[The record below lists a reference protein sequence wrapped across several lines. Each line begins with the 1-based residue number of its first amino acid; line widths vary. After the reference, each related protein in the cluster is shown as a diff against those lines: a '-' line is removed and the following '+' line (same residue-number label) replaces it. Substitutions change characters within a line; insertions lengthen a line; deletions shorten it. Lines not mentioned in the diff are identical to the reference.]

1 MVSDHE
7 QRLSDLEEWQDQVN
21 QNIASLQQL
30 LNTTDYITS
39 VTPLVEGG
47 EEVGYTIQFLNSDP
61 INIYH
66 GKKGD
71 EGDKGEPGEQGDDG
85 HTPQIGLTQ
94 GTDGNWYWTL
104 DGELMLDKD
113 NNPIRANGE
122 DGQQGQQGQQGQPGQ
137 SGASAPTPQIKL
149 GSTIDSGAIADGGTV
164 DPDAWYLS
172 VDGGQTWYRITGDK
186 GEQGDEGDKGDKGDA
201 WLACAPEKSA
211 DGLYYT
217 FTFSDDDN
225 TDLSDNPTFKV
236 PVYQA
241 FSLGT
246 GVLELNPGTSKE
258 IDIVLPAGTTAD
270 DYRTLVAQITPEGT
284 DGTYTDISTRAADAG
299 GWSVEG
305 DLQGKKVTVIAEAT
319 TQAAKALLRVTLIRN
334 DGSEVTASCIVSLS
348 HVIDEATKT
357 YTVYTPQGLRAW
369 ADIYWDY
376 NCTLAAD
383 IDMSGQTW
391 PRIGGYSR
399 TFDGAGH
406 IIRNLNATT
415 GFIDMLS
422 SGGIVKNLLLVD
434 ANISGNSKAG
444 GIVGNMMG
452 GTVIACAVSECT
464 VSGMDCAG
472 GIAGAVDAE
481 PNSVIACYATSC
493 DIKGPENTSG
503 HIAGIAESTFFS
515 VCYYDGAGNGL
526 AGSSQLYPERVE
538 QVNNNRWWEALGRM
552 NQPLS
557 THDYQWTEN
566 TDSATKDF
574 LPLVLERR
582 Q

>member
-7 QRLSDLEEWQDQVN
+7 QRLSDLEEWQGQVN
-21 QNIASLQQL
+21 QNIESLQRL

-39 VTPLVEGG
+39 VTPLMEGG
-47 EEVGYTIQFLNSDP
+47 EEVGYTITFLNSDP

-66 GKKGD
+66 GAQGD
-71 EGDKGEPGEQGDDG
+71 EGDKGADGDKGDDA

-104 DGELMLDKD
+104 DGELMLDKN

-122 DGQQGQQGQQGQPGQ
+122 DGQQGQQGQPGQ

-186 GEQGDEGDKGDKGDA
+186 GEPGDEGDKGEQGDA
-201 WLACAPEKSA
+201 WLACAPEKSP

-217 FTFSDDDN
+217 FT
-225 TDLSDNPTFKV
+225 LSDNDDNPDNNPTFNV

-246 GVLELNPGTSKE
+246 GVLELNPGTNE
-258 IDIVLPAGTTAD
+258 IEITLPAGTTAD
-270 DYRTLVAQITPEGT
+270 DYRALVAQITPEGA
-284 DGTYTDISTRAADAG
+284 DGTYTDISTRADDAG

-305 DLQGKKVTVIAEAT
+305 DLQGQKVTVTAEAT
-319 TQAAKALLRVTLIRN
+319 AQAAKALLRVTLIRN

-481 PNSVIACYATSC
+481 PNSVIACYVTSC